1 MSEDNLKEWQAMRER
16 IDMARHQA
24 SSARVDL
31 RLRLMQWGLTS
42 DQQREIMEA
51 VMTISAQQWG
61 IGWDQCAAHAI
72 EPEDWCY
79 ECAQVG
85 KHHRGCSKFDPDQ
98 GQPDTLKEWQG
109 IA

>member
-1 MSEDNLKEWQAMRER
+1 MRER

-24 SSARVDL
+24 SETRADL

-42 DQQREIMEA
+42 DQQLEIMDA
-51 VMTISAQQWG
+51 VAAISSQEWG
-61 IGWDQCAAHAI
+61 IGWDQCAAHAV
-72 EPEDWCY
+72 EPDDYCY

-85 KHHRGCSKFDPDQ
+85 KHHRDCSKYDTDQ
-98 GQPDTLKEWQG
+98 GNPDTIKEWLG